1 MSKKVSL
8 SSPLSKKKLKESN
21 SVSVG
26 TGECEFPFIYKG
38 VEYKECIK
46 NKKGELI
53 CATERYPSKKLKKYA
68 YCVDTPKKNNRS
80 KKTKLK
86 VSPKFNP
93 KTINNHL
100 LIPNNKSILPSNWEL
115 PNRQTYPSWFAK
127 SYIKYKASKGS
138 FGSSKKGVFDFF
150 IHQKLIK
157 DYLNADSPYRGLLLY
172 HGLGVGKTC
181 ASIAISECFRNNRNI
196 VVLLNKSLV
205 KNFKDNLMKCGYE
218 LFRTN
223 QYWEFH
229 TITDSKDP
237 MMVYAKTLGIP
248 KSLITK
254 NNGAWFI
261 DFSKSSN
268 YDSLNFKQQTS
279 LNNQIETMINSKY
292 TFKHIDGLTRADLD
306 KMNETKFFDNKLV
319 IVDEVHNITN
329 AMSKASPGIRGS
341 GLKKLIMNA
350 TNLKLVFLSGT
361 PIINNLFESAQLF
374 NLLRGYIINFQFTLT
389 EKTGTKSSFNKIVDE
404 LKKNNLIDQIIPKK
418 SDNIINIVR
427 NPTGFVSSKDGVI
440 RSEDNNIT
448 DSEFV
453 SKMKSIF
460 SLFNYNVSVVTNKYT
475 ALPDNELEFMNLFYN
490 ESKNQVKN
498 PLLLQSRI
506 LGLVSYFRT
515 QGKGLLPTVTKNEVI
530 SIPMSNYQ
538 FLAYSL
544 VRKAEIDQDKSKKG
558 SKSKSKGSA
567 PKKSNSIKSESGDN
581 LFEDKSS
588 YRAYSRMHCSFVFP
602 ESVPRP
608 SKKDAIK
615 VDVKEQIDDFN
626 ALLKKYKVDTS
637 LTTQLKGLKIDNEI
651 EGLTAQLTIINKAL
665 EDESQFETYTALEN
679 VKTELEE
686 LIEHNKI
693 EQIHIDIE
701 DDKGDE
707 LDVSPVIKKK
717 VDKSYEKAKVKALKK
732 LDEEKNN
739 LFKINDPEQLEKY
752 SPKYNHII
760 KMCNSINGLSFIYTE
775 YKTLEGI
782 AILKIALKANGYA
795 EFKLKE
801 SARGNYE
808 INIDKT
814 DIGKPMFA
822 FWGGDVG
829 MSDIIRRVYN
839 NQFDELPVNIKGQ
852 LEKLYPSKNN
862 IRGDIIKIL
871 MTTKSGAEGIDL
883 QNVRQ
888 VHIVEPYWNPVRTE
902 QVKGRAVRV
911 GSHLQLPEKDRTVEI
926 FTYLSV
932 IKKEDLDSDIT
943 IKDDK
948 NGMSS
953 DEVLFEISQKKLEVM
968 NHFLTLIKEASVDC
982 NININETR
990 SKDNY
995 FECVKYGSKVTRND
1009 YSFIPNIQ
1017 REHNDAERKR
1027 RVQTTQSEY
1036 DFKLLPINGKKI
1048 SFAVRIDNSVGEHI
1062 ALYDSQKIDLGEMH
1076 EPLAEFND
1084 KTKKLTLLNKK
1095 LFKKYISQ

>member
-21 SVSVG
+21 TVSLG
-26 TGECEFPFIYKG
+26 NGECEFPFIYKG
-38 VEYKECIK
+38 DEYKECIK

-53 CATERYPSKKLKKYA
+53 CATERYPSKKLKKFA
-68 YCVDTPKKNNRS
+68 YCVDTPKKNNVS
-80 KKTKLK
+80 KKMKFK
-86 VSPKFNP
+86 VSSKFNP
-93 KTINNHL
+93 KTINKQL
-100 LIPNNKSILPSNWEL
+100 LIPTNEYILPSSWEL
-115 PNRQTYPSWFAK
+115 PNRQTYPAWFSK
-127 SYIKYKASKGS
+127 SYNKYKAKKGS
-138 FGSSKKGVFDFF
+138 FGTSKKSNGFNFF
-150 IHQKLIK
+150 MHQKLIK

-181 ASIAISECFRNNRNI
+181 ASIAISECFRNNRDI

-223 QYWEFH
+223 QNWEFH
-229 TITDSKDP
+229 KITDSKDP
-237 MMVYAKTLGIP
+237 MMAYAKTLGIP
-248 KSLITK
+248 KGLITK

-261 DFSKSSN
+261 NFSKPPN
-268 YDSLNFKQQTS
+268 YDSLSDRQQIS
-279 LNNQIETMINSKY
+279 LNNQIYTMINAKY
-292 TFKHIDGLTRADLD
+292 TFKHIDGLTRTDLER
-306 KMNETKFFDNKLV
+306 MNENKFFDNKLV

-329 AMSKASPGIRGS
+329 AMSKPTPGIRGS

-361 PIINNLFESAQLF
+361 PMINNLFESAQLF
-374 NLLRGYIINFQFTLT
+374 NLLRGYIHNFQFTLT
-389 EKTGTKSSFNKIVDE
+389 KKTGPKPPSFNKIVDE
-404 LKKNNLIDQIIPKK
+404 LKKINLIDQLLPKK

-427 NPTGFVSSKDGVI
+427 NPTGFVTSKDGVI

-453 SKMKSIF
+453 SKMKTIF
-460 SLFNYNVSVVTNKYT
+460 SSFNYNVSVVINKYT
-475 ALPDNELEFMNLFYN
+475 TLPDNELEFMNLFYN
-490 ESKNQVKN
+490 ESKNQIKN

-506 LGLVSYFRT
+506 LGLVSYFRI
-515 QGKGLLPTVTKNEVI
+515 QGTGLLPTVTKNEIVH
-530 SIPMSNYQ
+530 IPMSNYQ

-544 VRKAEIDQDKSKKG
+544 VRKGEIDQDKSKKG
-558 SKSKSKGSA
+558 SKSKGSS
-567 PKKSNSIKSESGDN
+567 PKKSDSTKSESSNN

-615 VDVKEQIDDFN
+615 VDVKEQIEDFN
-626 ALLKKYKVDTS
+626 ALLKKYKVDSS
-637 LTTQLKGLKIDNEI
+637 LTTQLRGLKIDTEL
-651 EGLTAQLTIINKAL
+651 EGLTAQLTIIDKAL
-665 EDESQFETYTALEN
+665 EDESRFETYTALEN

-686 LIEHNKI
+686 LIGQKKV
-693 EQIHIDIE
+693 EQINIDIE

-717 VDKSYEKAKVKALKK
+717 VDKSYEKSKIKALKK

-782 AILKIALKANGYA
+782 AILKISLKANGYA

-801 SARGNYE
+801 SSKGYYE
-808 INIDKT
+808 IDIDKS
-814 DIGKPMFA
+814 DIGKPMFS

-839 NQFDELPVNIKGQ
+839 NQFDELPVNIKKQ
-852 LEKLYPSKNN
+852 LEKLFPSKNN

-926 FTYLSV
+926 YTYLSV
-932 IKKEDLDSDIT
+932 IKKENLDSDIT

-1017 REHNDAERKR
+1017 GEHNDSERKR

-1036 DFKLLPINGKKI
+1036 DFKLLPINGKNI

-1062 ALYDSQKIDLGEMH
+1062 ALYDSQKTELGEIH

-1095 LFKKYISQ
+1095 LFKKYISK

>member
-1 MSKKVSL
+1 
-8 SSPLSKKKLKESN
+8 
-21 SVSVG
+21 
-26 TGECEFPFIYKG
+26 
-38 VEYKECIK
+38 
-46 NKKGELI
+46 
-53 CATERYPSKKLKKYA
+53 
-68 YCVDTPKKNNRS
+68 
-80 KKTKLK
+80 
-86 VSPKFNP
+86 
-93 KTINNHL
+93 
-100 LIPNNKSILPSNWEL
+100 
-115 PNRQTYPSWFAK
+115 
-127 SYIKYKASKGS
+127 
-138 FGSSKKGVFDFF
+138 
-150 IHQKLIK
+150 
-157 DYLNADSPYRGLLLY
+157 
-172 HGLGVGKTC
+172 
-181 ASIAISECFRNNRNI
+181 
-196 VVLLNKSLV
+196 
-205 KNFKDNLMKCGYE
+205 
-218 LFRTN
+218 
-223 QYWEFH
+223 
-229 TITDSKDP
+229 
-237 MMVYAKTLGIP
+237 
-248 KSLITK
+248 
-254 NNGAWFI
+254 
-261 DFSKSSN
+261 
-268 YDSLNFKQQTS
+268 
-279 LNNQIETMINSKY
+279 
-292 TFKHIDGLTRADLD
+292 
-306 KMNETKFFDNKLV
+306 
-319 IVDEVHNITN
+319 
-329 AMSKASPGIRGS
+329 
-341 GLKKLIMNA
+341 
-350 TNLKLVFLSGT
+350 
-361 PIINNLFESAQLF
+361 
-374 NLLRGYIINFQFTLT
+374 
-389 EKTGTKSSFNKIVDE
+389 
-404 LKKNNLIDQIIPKK
+404 
-418 SDNIINIVR
+418 
-427 NPTGFVSSKDGVI
+427 
-440 RSEDNNIT
+440 
-448 DSEFV
+448 
-453 SKMKSIF
+453 MKSMF
-460 SLFNYNVSVVTNKYT
+460 STFNYNVSVVTNKYT

-515 QGKGLLPTVTKNEVI
+515 QGKGLLPTVTKNEVVP
-530 SIPMSNYQ
+530 IPMSNYQ

-558 SKSKSKGSA
+558 SKSTGSA
-567 PKKSNSIKSESGDN
+567 PKKSNSTKSNSGDS

-615 VDVKEQIDDFN
+615 VDIKEQLGDFK
-626 ALLKKYKVDTS
+626 ALLLKYKVDTS
-637 LTTQLKGLKIDNEI
+637 LTTQLKGLKINTEI
-651 EGLTAQLTIINKAL
+651 EGLTAQLNIINTSL
-665 EDESQFETYTALEN
+665 DDETMFETYTSLEN
-679 VKTELEE
+679 VKNELEE
-686 LIEHNKI
+686 LIEQKKI

-701 DDKGDE
+701 DDKGTE
-707 LDVSPVIKKK
+707 LDVTPVVKKK
-717 VDKSYEKAKVKALKK
+717 IDKSYEKAKVNALKQ
-732 LDEEKNN
+732 LDEDKHN

-782 AILKIALKANGYA
+782 AILKIALKANGYS

-801 SARGNYE
+801 SSRGNYD
-808 INIDKT
+808 IDIDT
-814 DIGKPMFA
+814 GDIGKPMFS

-839 NQFDELPVNIKGQ
+839 NQFDELPVNIKSQ
-852 LEKLYPSKNN
+852 LDKLYPSKNN

-926 FTYLSV
+926 YTYLSV
-932 IKKEDLDSDIT
+932 ITKEDLDTDIT

-968 NHFLTLIKEASVDC
+968 NHFLTLIKEASIDC
-982 NININETR
+982 NININETL

-1017 REHNDAERKR
+1017 REHNDSERKR

-1036 DFKLLPINGKKI
+1036 SFKLLPINGENI

-1062 ALYDSQKIDLGEMH
+1062 ALYDSQKTELGEIH

-1084 KTKKLTLLNKK
+1084 KNKKLTLLNKK